1 MSEICGIF
9 RLDGAPVSPAGV
21 RSLLGDA
28 ATSGVWAPDSPTVP
42 VGLGSR
48 IVGFTP
54 DDAKEAQ
61 PARSRDG
68 QVTLVSIS
76 RLDNRAELARSLS
89 FGAEHAAALPDSA
102 FILAAYDTWGE
113 ECPRR
118 LCGDFAFILWDG
130 RRRTLVAARDGMGER
145 VLFYHAGAKQLSLAT
160 SIESLLRVEKVKPRL
175 NEQKLADFL
184 VLFQDP
190 ETTFFAGIQRLP
202 AGHLLIADRD
212 GTRVRRY
219 WDLSFPQLRL
229 RSDAE
234 YVEAFREVFSEAVRC
249 RLRSVGEVGVMLSG
263 GLDSSSV
270 AAVAARELAGEGR
283 RLVAF
288 HAAPREGFSGP
299 VREGW
304 VADESGDVR
313 AIVSPYENVDL
324 HIERSGSRSPLD
336 CMDELFR
343 AAGGPVRNPNSLAWV
358 EAIYARA
365 AERGVR
371 VLLAG
376 HKGNST
382 ISYTGLRSLRD
393 MARRGQLGYVLRE
406 VNAVARVRG
415 LSPRSVLK
423 EQVLLPLFP
432 PPLLR
437 AYSWLRGNRRS
448 TPIWETT
455 ASAINPRFA
464 AQMNVEQRMRAMNS
478 AILKTD
484 TAGGDEYRR
493 GVLMSAADGP
503 DVHQG
508 FRARFGVETR
518 DPTADIRV
526 IEFCLSIP
534 GSQYLHNG
542 QSRWLIRRAMRG
554 YLPDAVLDRTTRGSQ
569 AADWTEWLPPLRGR
583 LLADLEQMERSEL
596 ACRALD
602 LPRLRRLLT
611 EWPERLGIEHLE
623 EYNLMLLRAIE
634 LGRFILWFDAEYA

>member
-9 RLDGAPVSPAGV
+9 RLDGAPVSPSGI
-21 RSLLGDA
+21 RRLLGDA
-28 ATSGVWAPDSPTVP
+28 AGSGVWAPESPSAP

-48 IVGFTP
+48 IVVFTP

-68 QVTLVSIS
+68 QVMLVSIT

-89 FGAEHAAALPDSA
+89 FDAEQAAALPDSA
-102 FILAAYDTWGE
+102 FILAAYDAWGE

-145 VLFYHAGAKQLSLAT
+145 VLFYHAGARQLSLAT
-160 SIESLLRVEKVKPRL
+160 SVESLLRVEEVRPRL

-190 ETTFFAGIQRLP
+190 ETTFFDGIRRLP
-202 AGHLLIADRD
+202 AGHLLIADTN

-219 WDLSFPQLRL
+219 WDLSFPQLQL

-234 YVEAFREVFSEAVRC
+234 YVEAFQAVFTEAVRC

-270 AAVAARELAGEGR
+270 AAVSARELAGEGR

-288 HAAPREGFSGP
+288 HSAPREGFSGP

-313 AIVSPYENVDL
+313 AIVSPFGNVDL
-324 HIERSGSRSPLD
+324 QIERPGSRSPLD

-343 AAGGPVRNPNSLAWV
+343 AAGGPVRNPNNLAWI
-358 EAIYARA
+358 EAIYTRA

-371 VLLAG
+371 VLLVG

-393 MARRGQLGYVLRE
+393 LARRGQLGYVLRE

-415 LSPRSVLK
+415 LRPGSVLK

-464 AQMNVEQRMRAMNS
+464 AQMNVEQRMREMNS

-493 GVLMSAADGP
+493 GVLTSAADGP
-503 DVHQG
+503 DLHQG
-508 FRARFGVETR
+508 FRGRFGVETR

-583 LLADLEQMERSEL
+583 LLADLAQLERSEL
-596 ACRALD
+596 ACRAID

-634 LGRFILWFDAEYA
+634 LGRFILWFDARYA